1 MIFFL
6 HKTSQQFS
14 DKRSKFSF
22 SFRTHGTS
30 TMLKSFIEK
39 GANEN
44 INRALA
50 YSKFAN
56 FKANEL

>member
-14 DKRSKFSF
+14 DKRSKFNF
-22 SFRTHGTS
+22 SFRILGTS

-39 GANEN
+39 GAYDN
-44 INRALA
+44 INRPLA
-50 YSKFAN
+50 
-56 FKANEL
+56 